1 MDSLALCCGRRC
13 SVHEVA
19 VQPSLENGML
29 FAYTGQSD
37 QKMSITPCL
46 SGKLLFIFYS
56 CVLYLSLS
64 GTLLACTASID
75 TLLLLSL
82 YTDDYFWKGN
92 PFAVPLS
99 TPLLCVC
106 IFHCKPHGEAKSVIM
121 KASPAVIKFVPYF
134 NCLEYSVS
142 LK

>member
-1 MDSLALCCGRRC
+1 MKLM
-13 SVHEVA
+13 
-19 VQPSLENGML
+19 ENGML

-37 QKMSITPCL
+37 QKMSINPCL

-56 CVLYLSLS
+56 CVLYLFFS

-75 TLLLLSL
+75 TPLLLSL
-82 YTDDYFWKGN
+82 YTDDSFWKGN
-92 PFAVPLS
+92 PFAVALS

-106 IFHCKPHGEAKSVIM
+106 FFHCKPHDEAESVIT
-121 KASPAVIKFVPYF
+121 KALPAVINFVPYF